1 MAKKI
6 VVIDDEPNITK
17 LLQAFLER
25 KGYQIFLAYDGMSG
39 YELVE
44 KETPHLVITDLLLPR
59 LHGFEVCKKVKENPK
74 LAHIP
79 VILMTA
85 IYKKTRYK
93 LEGKGYGADDF
104 IEKPFELPTLLS
116 KIEKL
121 ILSPIRQ
128 NPG

>member
-1 MAKKI
+1 MSKKI

-17 LLQAFLER
+17 LIQVFLER
-25 KGYQIFLAYDGMSG
+25 KGYEIFLAHDGIGG

-44 KETPHLVITDLLLPR
+44 EKKPDLVITDLLLPR
-59 LHGFEVCKKVKENPK
+59 LHGFEVCKKIKENAK

-93 LEGKGYGADDF
+93 LEGRGYGADDF
-104 IEKPFELPTLLS
+104 IEKPFELPVLLS

-121 ILSPIRQ
+121 TLPSVRG
-128 NPG
+128 PG